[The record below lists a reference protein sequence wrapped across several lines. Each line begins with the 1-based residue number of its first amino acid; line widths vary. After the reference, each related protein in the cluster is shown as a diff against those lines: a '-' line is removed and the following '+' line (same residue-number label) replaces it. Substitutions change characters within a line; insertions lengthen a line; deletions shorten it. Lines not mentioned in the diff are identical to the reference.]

1 MSQQVTVSLLDLALL
16 SVLSSLFGMAA
27 VLAFS
32 VGIQLSRG
40 RRGEPAQTPVNSPS
54 SSNPIRL
61 GDPHW
66 EKVRNARLE
75 MAGHRCE
82 VCNASGGTLHAHHR
96 TYARQGQ
103 ELVEDVIILCRS
115 CHGLFHKNFD
125 LAERDGATA
134 RPKWRIVNL
143 ADYEPA
149 SEYAVPVEPPVQGPL
164 L

>member
-1 MSQQVTVSLLDLALL
+1 MSLL
-16 SVLSSLFGMAA
+16 SSMFGIVA

-32 VGIQLSRG
+32 VGIQVSRS
-40 RRGEPAQTPVNSPS
+40 RRVAPAHTPVNPPSPS
-54 SSNPIRL
+54 NSTRL

-82 VCNASGGTLHAHHR
+82 MCNSSAGTLHAHHR

-103 ELVEDVIILCRS
+103 ELVEDLIILCRS

-125 LAERDGATA
+125 LAEKDGTTA
-134 RPKWRIVNL
+134 RQRPRVINL
-143 ADYEPA
+143 ADYGPA
-149 SEYAVPVEPPVQGPL
+149 SDFAVPVEPPAQGPL